1 MKTKIMRRG
10 KRQIDPPVV
19 EKPVERKRRIRKP
32 KVETVLPVETEVIN
46 TETVTKTEE

>member
-32 KVETVLPVETEVIN
+32 SDRDWETY
-46 TETVTKTEE
+46 